1 MEEFLLNDWN
11 TKLGLEKTIH
21 PDEIPKLDLY
31 MDQLI
36 QLFENKFKDTLRNDK
51 EKVLTK
57 TMVNNYGKDKLF
69 FPIEKKKY
77 TREHVLLIAMIY
89 HLKGGLSIP
98 DIKLALSEANEK
110 IVRGQIDFQKFYST
124 YIEVDEEQFEMF
136 QKEVERKI
144 ENVRQKSAA
153 FNDDFYIEQL
163 LMIAAFVQ
171 MSTMYRKMAE
181 MIVDKL

>member
-1 MEEFLLNDWN
+1 
-11 TKLGLEKTIH
+11 
-21 PDEIPKLDLY
+21 
-31 MDQLI
+31 MD
-36 QLFENKFKDTLRNDK
+36 FE
-51 EKVLTK
+51 
-57 TMVNNYGKDKLF
+57 
-69 FPIEKKKY
+69 
-77 TREHVLLIAMIY
+77 
-89 HLKGGLSIP
+89 
-98 DIKLALSEANEK
+98 
-110 IVRGQIDFQKFYST
+110 KFYST
-124 YIEVDEEQFEMF
+124 YIELHEEQFQMF